1 MKNLPLRRLLL
12 PSLASLFLFTAVP
25 AQAFADDEAR
35 RAILELRQQIRQM
48 NEQNQQAR
56 LRLADEVDMLRQE
69 VATLRGKVEQLS
81 WQNSQAQGG
90 DTSEQTMFD
99 DPQEQAAYEGAMDLY
114 RSGQYP
120 QAASGFSAF
129 IDAYPNSPQLDEV
142 RFYEGSALYA
152 SRNFRG
158 AIQKLQALVKDR
170 PGSPRAADALMV
182 VASSEVEQNDLASA
196 QKTLQRIVKDY
207 PGTAAADTAKSR
219 LELLR

>member
-12 PSLASLFLFTAVP
+12 PSFASLFLFTAMP
-25 AQAFADDEAR
+25 AEAFADDEAR
-35 RAILELRQQIRQM
+35 RAILELRQQVRQM

-56 LRLADEVDMLRQE
+56 LRLADEVEMLRQE

-81 WQNSQAQGG
+81 WQNSQGQEG
-90 DTSEQTMFD
+90 DTNQTLFD

-182 VASSEVEQNDLASA
+182 IASSEVEQNDLAGA

-207 PGTAAADTAKSR
+207 PGTAAADTAKNR